1 MKLKNEIPEKGKFL
15 GIDYGEKRVGIAI
28 SDPLRIF
35 ASPYKTIL
43 YKSKSQLFE
52 EIEKII
58 IDENIVFSVVGL
70 PIGMNGQVTLQTS
83 EVNNFINDF
92 IKKNIVPVE
101 KIDERLSSV
110 QAIKLLN
117 HQGIKPSKNKS
128 LIDSTAAAIILQN
141 FLDSIK

>member
-128 LIDSTAAAIILQN
+128 LIDSTAAAIILQS